1 MKLVIYSESYQDARS
16 AKHKNLVVSVPY
28 GSYICSRVEPSAFP
42 YLALLLHEALQY
54 ACFFFS

>member
-1 MKLVIYSESYQDARS
+1 
-16 AKHKNLVVSVPY
+16 
-28 GSYICSRVEPSAFP
+28 VEPSAFP